1 MKSPFKSV
9 FCGLLLLLPILTAA
23 APPPKFKFVLYYPQ
37 VPPYMYQD
45 NQQQEVAGLIP
56 SLINEFFQRQGI
68 SLSYVIDNRKGA
80 EHRLY
85 AGDVDAMLLAK
96 NWTEHPELLVFSD
109 PVIMHRDFLFAT
121 KPFAANTTPVN
132 WLANARVCTRQYYV
146 YEALEP
152 FFLKGT
158 TRIDS
163 SSEAAQMRM
172 LQSGRCDYAYM
183 NEHVAEWLRQHQF
196 SDLTLYRSPSSFGNV
211 GLTIAMHNK
220 WQKLL
225 PQLNAFLKE
234 QRENGNIER
243 KLAAE
248 IKIKSPAK

>member
-1 MKSPFKSV
+1 MKRTFKSA
-9 FCGLLLLLPILTAA
+9 FYGLLLLLPSLSAA
-23 APPPKFKFVLYYPQ
+23 TPPPKFKFVLYYPQ
-37 VPPYMYQD
+37 VPPFMYQ
-45 NQQQEVAGLIP
+45 NSQQQEVAGLIP

-68 SLSYVIDNRKGA
+68 VLSYVIDNRKGA

-96 NWTEHPELLVFSD
+96 IWTEHPEQLVFSD

-121 KPFAANTTPVN
+121 KPFAEKSAAEN

-152 FFLKGT
+152 FFVQGT
-158 TRIDS
+158 ARIDS

-183 NEHVAEWLRQHQF
+183 NEHVAAWLQQNQF

-211 GLTIAMHNK
+211 GLTIAMHKK

-243 KLAAE
+243 KLAEE
-248 IKIKSPAK
+248 IKLKSPVK